1 MNLQEQIHRIN
12 EMMGLLTEDKRTKIL
27 HNFLDEKINERFG
40 GLTLIPHGTK
50 FAKVIEFMASND
62 EYDEIFFWNG
72 EILYFENCQLWWDLI
87 ELTKMLTMEE
97 KEYEMAIINYFKD
110 RYGIESNEVFQ
121 NCDWDMD
128 DVGQI

>member
-1 MNLQEQIHRIN
+1 MILFYSQIEYNQWEAKADVKQWEIKYKK
-12 EMMGLLTEDKRTKIL
+12 GLAA
-27 HNFLDEKINERFG
+27 LD
-40 GLTLIPHGTK
+40 
-50 FAKVIEFMASND
+50 ND